1 MGLFRDA
8 RMVLWHADDSNYING
23 KECLLLYYVN
33 TFTNPHL
40 PQWLYEP
47 FDLENLYDDVCKT
60 QLRFWKE
67 IYTTSMK
74 D

>member
-23 KECLLLYYVN
+23 KESLLLYNVN